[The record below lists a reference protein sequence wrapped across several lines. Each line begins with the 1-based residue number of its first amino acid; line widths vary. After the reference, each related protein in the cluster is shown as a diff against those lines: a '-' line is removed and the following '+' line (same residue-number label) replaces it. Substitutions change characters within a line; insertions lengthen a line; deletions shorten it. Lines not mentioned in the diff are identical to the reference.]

1 MKRFLAKIYIL
12 VGLAATVF
20 FTVLIWNLTF
30 GKIIKEYHNRQQVQ
44 AIIKDRAVA
53 KQEKEKVEATF
64 KEAIL
69 ESEETVKHYL
79 GYRVLEQRFLKG
91 HFHHIDFDAKPD
103 NRNYCIDCHGDIPHD
118 KVKQLRAFDN
128 MHASFIACQTC
139 HVRLEGDAKTG
150 VFKWYDRETGEIIK
164 SPVKEDSRPGTYNA
178 KILSFERVNGT
189 IQAVDTPERIAFA
202 REYRKTEAALSEVQK
217 SKAKKI
223 IHNMVSKKPH
233 ICEECHQKESPLLP
247 FKELGY
253 PPHRIDT
260 IISTEVIGMI
270 KKYTEFYIP
279 ILLEPGV
286 GSKLP
291 ESEED
296 AGKQGDSAQ

>member
-1 MKRFLAKIYIL
+1 MKKFLAKLYIL
-12 VGLAATVF
+12 VGLVLTVF

-30 GKIIKEYHNRQQVQ
+30 GKIVKEYRDRRQIGDHHQRPRSG
-44 AIIKDRAVA
+44 KE
-53 KQEKEKVEATF
+53 EKEKAEATF

-79 GYRVLEQRFLKG
+79 GYRVLEQRLIKG
-91 HFHHIDFDAKPD
+91 HFHHIDFDFKPD
-103 NRNYCIDCHGDIPHD
+103 KRNYCIECHGDLPHD
-118 KVKQLRAFDN
+118 KIKELRAFGN

-164 SPVKEDSRPGTYNA
+164 SPVKEGVPPGTYNA
-178 KILSFERVNGT
+178 KILPFERVNGT
-189 IQAVDTPERIAFA
+189 LQRVDTPERIAFA
-202 REYRKTEAALSEVQK
+202 REYQETENTLSEVQK

-223 IHNMVSKKPH
+223 IHNIVSKKPYL
-233 ICEECHQKESPLLP
+233 CEECHQKEDSLLP
-247 FKELGY
+247 LEELGY
-253 PPHRIDT
+253 PQHRIDT
-260 IISTEVIGMI
+260 IVSTEVIGMI

-291 ESEED
+291 ESPP
-296 AGKQGDSAQ
+296 DSSNQESLVQ